1 MFLIVLFI
9 ILFINFFFIFKY
21 KKYLRKCYNSR
32 AEVSRLGNNIALIGA
47 TGDGK
52 TTTSAGITCYLIE
65 YILYECKNRM
75 EEIRLKLPNI
85 DFNKICCIFVNTL
98 EETNSFNLA
107 LNNSLRSVEKDD
119 NLLYFVHDFINMDQK
134 YKLLIDYIGY
144 FFILNSPYH
153 VFSKGYFYDRVKNRT
168 ALLFDPSSIA
178 LREVLKN
185 RNFQLDIGKIIFNDE
200 TSIERGNVYSN
211 DKSVKMDGTVE
222 FFALLRNMFKGL
234 TFNISMK
241 QISDNEVKLHRR
253 TINSSLQIFDRKEIN
268 IFKLFIFLINVTKSI
283 LDLFIK
289 IYILFSNLVKRLI
302 NNIFRKE
309 FIFQDFEYFKNKSTW
324 YRRVEFFL
332 FKFKKILLSFNFIRV
347 RLYKY
352 YSSEDVGKRTKG
364 TYDCLVLYFPIYYV
378 YGLVNTYEYYDTAYP
393 LFNAA
398 RTKSINNIII
408 NSDTHTRIERF
419 KRTFMKYFEEEDR

>member
-1 MFLIVLFI
+1 MILIIIFLII
-9 ILFINFFFIFKY
+9 ASNFFFLVRY
-21 KKYLRKCYNSR
+21 KKSLRHCYNSR

-65 YILYECKNRM
+65 YILFECKKRM
-75 EEIRLKLPNI
+75 EEIRLKLPKIN
-85 DFNKICCIFVNTL
+85 FNKVCSIFL
-98 EETNSFNLA
+98 SSLDEKNSFTEA
-107 LNNSLRSVEKDD
+107 LNDSLNSVSEDD
-119 NLLYFVHDFINMDQK
+119 NLLFLVHDFINMDIK
-134 YKLLIDYIGY
+134 YKLIIDYIGY
-144 FFILNSPYH
+144 FFVLNSPFH
-153 VFSKGYFYDRVKNRT
+153 VYSKGYFYDRVKNRT

-185 RNFQLDIGKIIFNDE
+185 KNFQLDLGKVIFNDE

-211 DKSVKMDGTVE
+211 DKNIKLDGTVE

-253 TINSSLQIFDRKEIN
+253 TINSSLQIFNREEIYT
-268 IFKLFIFLINVTKSI
+268 FKLTLLLINLVKSI
-283 LDLFIK
+283 SDLFIK
-289 IYILFSNLVKRLI
+289 IYLFFERLI
-302 NNIFRKE
+302 KSVFNKLFKKNLIIR
-309 FIFQDFEYFKNKSTW
+309 DFDFFKNESTW
-324 YRRVEFFL
+324 YRLFEFFL
-332 FKFKKILLSFNFIRV
+332 FKVKKLLLSFNFIKV

-364 TYDCLVLYFPIYYV
+364 TYDCLILYFPIYYC

-393 LFNAA
+393 LFDAA
-398 RTKSINNIII
+398 RENSLNDIIV
-408 NSDTHTRIERF
+408 NSDTNKRINRF
-419 KRTFMKYFEEEDR
+419 RRTFMKYFED

>member
-1 MFLIVLFI
+1 MYLIIIFL
-9 ILFINFFFIFKY
+9 ILFINFFFLVRY
-21 KKYLRKCYNSR
+21 RKSLKHCYNSR

-65 YILYECKNRM
+65 YILFECKKRM
-75 EEIRLKLPNI
+75 EEIRLKLPKIN
-85 DFNKICCIFVNTL
+85 FNKVCYIFLTSL
-98 EETNSFNLA
+98 DKKNSFTEA
-107 LNNSLRSVEKDD
+107 LNDSLNSVCEDD
-119 NLLYFVHDFINMDQK
+119 NLLCFVHDFINMDIK
-134 YKLLIDYIGY
+134 YKLIIDYIGY
-144 FFILNSPYH
+144 FFVLNCPYH
-153 VFSKGYFYDRVKNRT
+153 VYSKGYFYDRVKNRT

-185 RNFQLDIGKIIFNDE
+185 KNFQLDLGKVIFNDE

-211 DKSVKMDGTVE
+211 DKNIKLDGTVE

-253 TINSSLQIFDRKEIN
+253 TINSSLQIFNREEIYT
-268 IFKLFIFLINVTKSI
+268 FKLTLLLINLLKFIS
-283 LDLFIK
+283 DLFIK
-289 IYILFSNLVKRLI
+289 IYLFFERLI
-302 NNIFRKE
+302 KSIFNNLFKKNLIIR
-309 FIFQDFEYFKNKSTW
+309 DFEYFKNESTW
-324 YRRVEFFL
+324 YRLFEFFL
-332 FKFKKILLSFNFIRV
+332 FKVKKLLLSFNFIKV

-364 TYDCLVLYFPIYYV
+364 TYDCLILYFPIYYC

-393 LFNAA
+393 LFDAA
-398 RTKSINNIII
+398 RDNSVNDVII
-408 NSDTHTRIERF
+408 NTDTNTRISRF
-419 KRTFMKYFEEEDR
+419 RRTFMQHFED